1 MEQVYQTN
9 VETYMSRALP
19 DIAYYMVSGLV
30 TGTILEAVMPKLD
43 DEKDNIALFLE
54 IFAQIALIVFTFM
67 LVNSKAGGRNGF
79 IVYVLVLVGCQPSL
93 FEKIEAFRKGVVGSS
108 NTEEVVE
115 TPVLET
121 TEEKT
126 KTEETAGATS
136 IDNLPKA

>member
-9 VETYMSRALP
+9 VETLSRALP

-30 TGTILEAVMPKLD
+30 TGTILEAVMPKFD

-126 KTEETAGATS
+126 ETEETAGATS

>member
-1 MEQVYQTN
+1 
-9 VETYMSRALP
+9 
-19 DIAYYMVSGLV
+19 
-30 TGTILEAVMPKLD
+30 
-43 DEKDNIALFLE
+43 
-54 IFAQIALIVFTFM
+54 M

-108 NTEEVVE
+108 NKEEVVE